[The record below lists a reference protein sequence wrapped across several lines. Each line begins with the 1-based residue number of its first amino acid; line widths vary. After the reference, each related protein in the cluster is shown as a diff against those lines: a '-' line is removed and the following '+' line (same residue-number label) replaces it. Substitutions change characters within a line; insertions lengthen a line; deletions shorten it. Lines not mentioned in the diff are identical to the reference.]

1 MIGRSQPTRQRRRN
15 STVELKSERVVEMNK
30 AKTAI
35 FLLTLA
41 VSPALLCRGQDKSP
55 SAAPEGN
62 SDFEELPELKA
73 SEILQPEVLK
83 GEHHTVR
90 EPVPTSSGM
99 NQFVIDSD
107 FGVFDADGNEMLL
120 RRVKEVY
127 AIAELRDV
135 SRTDQFTQSLATA
148 AKGQYN
154 AAKRIVEDP
163 VNTISNVP
171 KGVMKFMGR
180 AKQSIKNVGKKRD
193 DEGQDGSKVEQ
204 TIGYSKK
211 KREIA
216 VSMGID
222 PYSTNAVLQKQLS
235 DIAWGSWAGG
245 FAFSAAT
252 LPIGG
257 GLGAA
262 LTVTNVTDSL
272 NKMVTEKPPADLKA
286 INRNELRNMGVSEK
300 DRERFLS
307 NTAFSPTQQ
316 TAFVLNLKTLE
327 GVANRGAFVRA
338 AAENSSDEADALFCV
353 QTSALMG
360 RLHAGDHP
368 LARIAMLENFPIC
381 IAKDGTVIVALQW
394 DYAAW
399 TSGAAGFIDGVQK
412 MAAESGGNK
421 HVLVAISG
429 QMSPRLQQ
437 ELQNRGITAQD
448 RMNPGP
454 LK

>member
-1 MIGRSQPTRQRRRN
+1 MRS
-15 STVELKSERVVEMNK
+15 LIKSNR
-30 AKTAI
+30 TSL
-35 FLLTLA
+35 FC
-41 VSPALLCRGQDKSP
+41 PALVIAAAFSCAAQDQAS
-55 SAAPEGN
+55 SVASTNN
-62 SDFEELPELKA
+62 SSFEELPELKA
-73 SEILQPEVLK
+73 SEILKPEFVK
-83 GEHHTVR
+83 GDHHTVR
-90 EPVPTSSGM
+90 EPVPTFSGQ

-127 AIAELRDV
+127 AIADLSNV
-135 SRTDQFTQSLATA
+135 SRTDQFKQSLATA
-148 AKGQYN
+148 ARGPYN

-171 KGVMKFMGR
+171 KGVMKFMGK
-180 AKQSIKNVGKKRD
+180 AGQSIKNIGKKKD
-193 DEGQDGSKVEQ
+193 DEESGSKLEQ

-222 PYSTNAVLQKQLS
+222 PYSTNAVLQKELA
-235 DIAWGSWAGG
+235 DIAWASWAGG
-245 FAFSAAT
+245 LAFSAAT
-252 LPIGG
+252 FPVSGPVG
-257 GLGAA
+257 VG
-262 LTVTNVTDSL
+262 LTVTSVTDSL
-272 NKMVTEKPPADLKA
+272 NKMVTEKPPADLKV

-327 GVANRGAFVRA
+327 DVANRGAFVHA
-338 AAENSSDEADALFCV
+338 AAENSSNEADALFCL
-353 QTSALMG
+353 QTAALMG
-360 RLHAGDHP
+360 QLHAGDHP

-399 TSGAAGFIDGVQK
+399 TSGAAEFIAGVQR

-421 HVLVAISG
+421 HVLIAISG

-437 ELQNRGITAQD
+437 ELRNRGITAQD